1 MTMALLEASVI
12 LSWIVIAVL
21 ALAVLALA
29 RQIGVLHERVAPV
42 GALAMPGGP
51 QVGEASPRLAA
62 QTLDGA
68 ERAIGAPSVTGRLQL
83 LLFVAP
89 HCLVCK
95 AVIPIAR
102 AMARSER
109 LDLVLVGD
117 GQLQELRDMARR
129 YDLDGV
135 PFVNAPQVGLAF
147 QVGKLPY
154 AVLLDREARIA
165 AKGLVNSREHLESL
179 VIAHDLPP
187 AAGTA
192 PLARTQEPA

>member
-12 LSWIVIAVL
+12 LSWIVIAAL
-21 ALAVLALA
+21 ALVVLALA

-42 GALAMPGGP
+42 GALAMTGGP
-51 QVGEASPRLAA
+51 EVGEAAPRLAA

-68 ERAIGAPSVTGRLQL
+68 EHTIGAPSPAGRLQL

-89 HCLVCK
+89 HCPICK
-95 AVIPIAR
+95 TVIPIAR

-129 YDLDGV
+129 HDLEGF

-154 AVLLDREARIA
+154 AVLLDREAKIA

-179 VIAHDLPP
+179 IVAHDALSAGET
-187 AAGTA
+187 AA
-192 PLARTQEPA
+192 LLRTQEPA